1 VYTIWSGSVGDPVWI
16 RPNWPLHEVRG
27 LFSFRRGGVSLPP
40 YEELNVGLHVGD
52 DADAVLK
59 NRERCAI
66 EVGCP
71 VERWVVAEQVHG
83 AKVAVITE
91 AEAGCGARDVHSAI
105 QGADA
110 LVTDVSG
117 LGLVVM
123 AADCVPVLFY
133 DGVRQVIGAAHSGWK
148 GTVQHIVRRV
158 LETMQQAFQSNP
170 ADVQVWIGP
179 SIRQCCY
186 EVNDVVADPIKAE
199 FGRRVLVKRFHRAE
213 RYLLSLQA
221 CVRQDLLRSGVR
233 PEHIVDTGV
242 CTSCQ
247 ADVLFSHRADAG
259 RTGRQLA
266 MVCLVEDEV

>member
-16 RPNWPLHEVRG
+16 RPNWPSHGVRG

-59 NRERCAI
+59 NRARCAA

-71 VERWVVAEQVHG
+71 VERWVVAEQVHS
-83 AKVAVITE
+83 ATVAVVTE
-91 AEAGCGARDVHSAI
+91 ADAGRGAWDVHTSI

-110 LVTDVSG
+110 LVTDVRG

-133 DGVRQVIGAAHSGWK
+133 DEVRQVIAAAHSGWK

-158 LETMQQAFQSNP
+158 LATMQREFQSNP
-170 ADVQVWIGP
+170 EDVHVCIGP

-186 EVNDVVADPIKAE
+186 EVNDVVADPVKSE
-199 FGRRVLVKRFHRAE
+199 FGSHVLAQRFYRRDRH
-213 RYLLSLQA
+213 LLSLQA
-221 CVRQDLLRSGVR
+221 CVREDLKRSGVR
-233 PEHIVDTGV
+233 PEHILDTGV

-247 ADVLFSHRADAG
+247 SDVLFSHRADAG

-266 MVCLVEDEV
+266 MVCLVQEKV